1 MRTIHKTLRSLAFI
15 ALTLLLVQCT
25 ELNAGKVK
33 QDFNSWFTD
42 LITPRSS
49 SLEMAND
56 GYILKGNVKNKPNQV
71 IRLFEMTTDGLVFID
86 STFTDKKGDFLL
98 KGSTK
103 ELIFCALGVN
113 DKQMIYL
120 ALDSVIQEI
129 CDIKAYLK
137 ANQ

>member
-15 ALTLLLVQCT
+15 ALSFLLVQCT

-71 IRLFEMTTDGLVFID
+71 IDAQGFCSKHEQC
-86 STFTDKKGDFLL
+86 KKS
-98 KGSTK
+98 K
-103 ELIFCALGVN
+103 N
-113 DKQMIYL
+113 
-120 ALDSVIQEI
+120 
-129 CDIKAYLK
+129 
-137 ANQ
+137 N